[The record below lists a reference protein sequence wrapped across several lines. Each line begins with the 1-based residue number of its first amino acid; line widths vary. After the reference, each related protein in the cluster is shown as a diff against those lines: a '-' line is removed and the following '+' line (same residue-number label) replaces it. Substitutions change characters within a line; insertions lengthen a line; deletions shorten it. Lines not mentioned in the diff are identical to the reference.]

1 MDDKKHSSN
10 HSDPAGAKSSPGK
23 PSTSKN
29 GHSAEDQLEGN
40 PKDWFSHVAIVRSD
54 VQREHFPTEEA
65 YIAEVECIK
74 RSEIVQQEI
83 EKLGVECSIVVANE
97 HLAPALLKLK
107 PQLCFNFVDSV
118 RGSGPLS
125 SGIPGVFDLL
135 HIPYIGAGT
144 LALSISNNK
153 YLTKTLLEAW
163 EIPTPQYQLFKTHH
177 DELDYDLRFPLIVKL
192 NEEHASVGISE
203 KSVVTNEKELRAQ
216 VTELMHT
223 YRQPVLVEEFIEGGK
238 ELSAYV
244 LESKQM
250 NVFLCE
256 KIFPQKTEGFSLIT
270 FETKWAEDLGKQ
282 DPVVYQQFSDP
293 DGKITA
299 KIKEDVK
306 LAFEILKMDDIGR
319 MDVMVDKYG
328 NHYLI
333 DCNANPEFS
342 PSGHWQQT
350 LGPSASFRKVL
361 TRMLERNKLDS
372 LGIPLKRK
380 TQF

>member
-1 MDDKKHSSN
+1 MDDKKNTKKPDQKSV
-10 HSDPAGAKSSPGK
+10 AG
-23 PSTSKN
+23 KN
-29 GHSAEDQLEGN
+29 GHAQIEELEGN
-40 PKDWFSHVAIVRSD
+40 PKDWFSHIAVVRSD
-54 VQREHFPTEEA
+54 VHRKYFPTEQA

-74 RSEIVQQEI
+74 RSEIIQQEV
-83 EKLGVECSIVVANE
+83 EKLGIECSIVVADE
-97 HLAPALLKLK
+97 QLAPNLLQLK
-107 PQLCFNFVDSV
+107 PQLCFNFVDSI

-125 SGIPGVFDLL
+125 SGIPTIFDLL
-135 HIPYIGAGT
+135 QIPYIGAGT

-163 EIPTPQYQLFKTHH
+163 EIPTPRYQLFKTSH

-192 NEEHASVGISE
+192 NEEHASVGMSE
-203 KSVVTNEKELRAQ
+203 KSVVTNEKELREQ
-216 VTELMHT
+216 VTELMQT
-223 YRQPVLVEEFIEGGK
+223 YHQPVLVEEFIEGGK
-238 ELSAYV
+238 ELSAYI

-256 KIFPQKTEGFSLIT
+256 KVFPKKEDGFTLIT
-270 FETKWAEDLGKQ
+270 FETKWAEDLGNK
-282 DPVVYQQFSDP
+282 DPLVYQQFADP
-293 DGKITA
+293 EGKTTA

-306 LAFEILKMDDIGR
+306 LAFEILKMDDYGR

-333 DCNANPEFS
+333 DCNANAEFS
-342 PSGHWQQT
+342 PTAFWQQT
-350 LGPSASFRKVL
+350 LSPTASFSKVL

>member
-1 MDDKKHSSN
+1 MEERKNTVKSEQ
-10 HSDPAGAKSSPGK
+10 KSSSTVGK
-23 PSTSKN
+23 HAPI
-29 GHSAEDQLEGN
+29 EELEGN
-40 PKDWFSHVAIVRSD
+40 PKDWFSHIAIVRSD
-54 VQREHFPTEEA
+54 VKREYFPTKDA

-74 RSEIVQQEI
+74 RSEIIQAEI
-83 EKLGVECSIVVANE
+83 QKLGIECSIIVADQQ
-97 HLAPALLKLK
+97 LAPNLLALK

-118 RGSGPLS
+118 RGSGPMS

-135 HIPYIGAGT
+135 QIPYIGAGT

-163 EIPTPQYQLFKTHH
+163 EIPTPRYQLFKTSH

-203 KSVVTNEKELRAQ
+203 KSVVTNEKELREQ
-216 VTELMHT
+216 VIELMKT

-250 NVFLCE
+250 NTYLCE
-256 KIFPQKTEGFSLIT
+256 KVFPKKAEGFTLIT
-270 FETKWAEDLGKQ
+270 FNTKWAEDLGEK
-282 DPVVYQQFSDP
+282 DLVTYQQFADP
-293 DGKITA
+293 EGKTSA

-306 LAFEILKMDDIGR
+306 LAFEILKMDDLGR
-319 MDVMVDKYG
+319 FDVMVDKYG
-328 NHYLI
+328 NHYII

-342 PSGHWQQT
+342 PSAYWQQT
-350 LGPSASFRKVL
+350 LSPTASFGKVL

-372 LGIPLKRK
+372 MGIPLKKK